1 MRRQAPIIAGAVAVV
16 LAVLA
21 VLLLVLPKM
30 REVGQ
35 VEDRITQAEEEEAA
49 LRLQVQQLQ
58 AAQEEAPRTR
68 RELAKIQTLVPPTAD
83 QPGMIRLLK
92 TAAERS
98 AVDFFSVAPGTPAPD
113 ASGEFSVI
121 STNISVTGTFF
132 SMEEFLYRLETLP
145 RAAKVITFSLS
156 PGGQADR
163 SELSM
168 ALTVELYTTDASAGP
183 GSVPG
188 PSEAGA
194 GA

>member
-1 MRRQAPIIAGAVAVV
+1 MRRQAPIIAGAVAIVF
-16 LAVLA
+16 AVLA

-35 VEDRITQAEEEEAA
+35 VEDQITQAEEEEAA

-98 AVDFFSVAPGTPAPD
+98 AVDFFSVAPGTPTPD

-156 PGGQADR
+156 PGGQEDR

-168 ALTVELYTTDASAGP
+168 TLTAELYTTDASAGP

>member
-1 MRRQAPIIAGAVAVV
+1 
-16 LAVLA
+16 
-21 VLLLVLPKM
+21 
-30 REVGQ
+30 
-35 VEDRITQAEEEEAA
+35 
-49 LRLQVQQLQ
+49 
-58 AAQEEAPRTR
+58 
-68 RELAKIQTLVPPTAD
+68 
-83 QPGMIRLLK
+83 
-92 TAAERS
+92 
-98 AVDFFSVAPGTPAPD
+98 
-113 ASGEFSVI
+113 
-121 STNISVTGTFF
+121 
-132 SMEEFLYRLETLP
+132 MEEFLYRLETLP